1 MIEKLKNILNEINI
15 YGLDFNLLYRK
26 EKTYSTLFD
35 VLLSLIYLSLLIIVS
50 VIYFSD
56 IFSNKGF
63 SLITNTIELNKGYT
77 INLSNTNFFFTLS
90 YYSGE
95 FIDFDPSYITFKIFQ
110 TEFDI
115 LNNPNIPINELE
127 NVTEL
132 KYEECSYSNKE
143 NLNLSSLNFNKALC
157 ISNRQNL
164 IISGSFG
171 DIIFGYKS
179 LIVEFGKCI
188 NSSYSNITCKSNEQ
202 IEQYLS
208 NIKFNVIYNGYS
220 IDHYN
225 VKNPVKQIIQTDFF
239 LPSLKVFKRY
249 IYNLQPSVYISDS
262 GLIFNSKKKINFF
275 QHDNNIIEFNDNP
288 LSIINDKNGFLN
300 VAFSVKNSIKEY
312 NRKYV
317 KFQDAFGNIGGCTDL
332 IFNILQLIS
341 YYFAEKSFLIEFSSS
356 LINGPKLCPHN
367 DNILKENRK
376 KLKQLIEKGNNN
388 FLSKSKNLVLNSPN
402 KKEGTTIEFI
412 SQKDNKSTNN
422 FLQTLNTKNDIQL
435 MNLFPKN
442 EFRQYCTCYKEKLK
456 YNIFDYCIPFFIIK
470 KFNHEDIV
478 NVYENIFKKYSS
490 VEVIIP
496 IFERLNQTFELGGN
510 DGYYFKLDSFLK
522 KNNKKFSF

>member
-63 SLITNTIELNKGYT
+63 SLVTNTIELNKGYT

-143 NLNLSSLNFNKALC
+143 NLNLSSLNFDKAFC

-171 DIIFGYKS
+171 DICSK
-179 LIVEFGKCI
+179 L
-188 NSSYSNITCKSNEQ
+188 NSN
-202 IEQYLS
+202 
-208 NIKFNVIYNGYS
+208 
-220 IDHYN
+220 
-225 VKNPVKQIIQTDFF
+225 
-239 LPSLKVFKRY
+239 
-249 IYNLQPSVYISDS
+249 
-262 GLIFNSKKKINFF
+262 
-275 QHDNNIIEFNDNP
+275 
-288 LSIINDKNGFLN
+288 
-300 VAFSVKNSIKEY
+300 
-312 NRKYV
+312 
-317 KFQDAFGNIGGCTDL
+317 
-332 IFNILQLIS
+332 
-341 YYFAEKSFLIEFSSS
+341 SFLEI
-356 LINGPKLCPHN
+356 
-367 DNILKENRK
+367 
-376 KLKQLIEKGNNN
+376 
-388 FLSKSKNLVLNSPN
+388 
-402 KKEGTTIEFI
+402 
-412 SQKDNKSTNN
+412 
-422 FLQTLNTKNDIQL
+422 
-435 MNLFPKN
+435 
-442 EFRQYCTCYKEKLK
+442 
-456 YNIFDYCIPFFIIK
+456 
-470 KFNHEDIV
+470 
-478 NVYENIFKKYSS
+478 
-490 VEVIIP
+490 
-496 IFERLNQTFELGGN
+496 
-510 DGYYFKLDSFLK
+510 
-522 KNNKKFSF
+522 

>member
-56 IFSNKGF
+56 IFNNKGF
-63 SLITNTIELNKGYT
+63 SLVTNTIELNKGYT

-95 FIDFDPSYITFKIFQ
+95 FINFDPSYITFKIFQ

-115 LNNPNIPINELE
+115 LNNSNIPINELE
-127 NVTEL
+127 NITEL

-143 NLNLSSLNFNKALC
+143 NLNLNSFNFDKAFC

-179 LIVEFGKCI
+179 IIAEFGKCI

-208 NIKFNVIYNGYS
+208 NIKFNLIYNGYS

-225 VKNPVKQIIQTDFF
+225 VKNPVKQLIQSDFF
-239 LPSLKVFKRY
+239 LPSLKATKRY
-249 IYNLQPSVYISDS
+249 IYNFQPSEYISDS
-262 GLIFNSKKKINFF
+262 GLIFNSKKKYIFF
-275 QHDNNIIEFNDNP
+275 NMII
-288 LSIINDKNGFLN
+288 I
-300 VAFSVKNSIKEY
+300 
-312 NRKYV
+312 
-317 KFQDAFGNIGGCTDL
+317 
-332 IFNILQLIS
+332 
-341 YYFAEKSFLIEFSSS
+341 
-356 LINGPKLCPHN
+356 
-367 DNILKENRK
+367 
-376 KLKQLIEKGNNN
+376 
-388 FLSKSKNLVLNSPN
+388 
-402 KKEGTTIEFI
+402 
-412 SQKDNKSTNN
+412 
-422 FLQTLNTKNDIQL
+422 
-435 MNLFPKN
+435 
-442 EFRQYCTCYKEKLK
+442 
-456 YNIFDYCIPFFIIK
+456 
-470 KFNHEDIV
+470 
-478 NVYENIFKKYSS
+478 
-490 VEVIIP
+490 
-496 IFERLNQTFELGGN
+496 
-510 DGYYFKLDSFLK
+510 
-522 KNNKKFSF
+522 

>member
-157 ISNRQNL
+157 ISNRKNL

-208 NIKFNVIYNGYS
+208 NIKFNVIYNGYT

-225 VKNPVKQIIQTDFF
+225 VIKTI
-239 LPSLKVFKRY
+239 
-249 IYNLQPSVYISDS
+249 
-262 GLIFNSKKKINFF
+262 NSN
-275 QHDNNIIEFNDNP
+275 
-288 LSIINDKNGFLN
+288 
-300 VAFSVKNSIKEY
+300 
-312 NRKYV
+312 
-317 KFQDAFGNIGGCTDL
+317 
-332 IFNILQLIS
+332 
-341 YYFAEKSFLIEFSSS
+341 
-356 LINGPKLCPHN
+356 
-367 DNILKENRK
+367 
-376 KLKQLIEKGNNN
+376 
-388 FLSKSKNLVLNSPN
+388 
-402 KKEGTTIEFI
+402 
-412 SQKDNKSTNN
+412 
-422 FLQTLNTKNDIQL
+422 
-435 MNLFPKN
+435 
-442 EFRQYCTCYKEKLK
+442 
-456 YNIFDYCIPFFIIK
+456 
-470 KFNHEDIV
+470 
-478 NVYENIFKKYSS
+478 
-490 VEVIIP
+490 
-496 IFERLNQTFELGGN
+496 
-510 DGYYFKLDSFLK
+510 
-522 KNNKKFSF
+522 

>member
-35 VLLSLIYLSLLIIVS
+35 VLLSLLYLSLLIIVS

-157 ISNRQNL
+157 ISNRKNL

-208 NIKFNVIYNGYS
+208 NIKFNVIYNGYT

-225 VKNPVKQIIQTDFF
+225 VIKTI
-239 LPSLKVFKRY
+239 
-249 IYNLQPSVYISDS
+249 
-262 GLIFNSKKKINFF
+262 NSN
-275 QHDNNIIEFNDNP
+275 
-288 LSIINDKNGFLN
+288 
-300 VAFSVKNSIKEY
+300 
-312 NRKYV
+312 
-317 KFQDAFGNIGGCTDL
+317 
-332 IFNILQLIS
+332 
-341 YYFAEKSFLIEFSSS
+341 
-356 LINGPKLCPHN
+356 
-367 DNILKENRK
+367 
-376 KLKQLIEKGNNN
+376 
-388 FLSKSKNLVLNSPN
+388 
-402 KKEGTTIEFI
+402 
-412 SQKDNKSTNN
+412 
-422 FLQTLNTKNDIQL
+422 
-435 MNLFPKN
+435 
-442 EFRQYCTCYKEKLK
+442 
-456 YNIFDYCIPFFIIK
+456 
-470 KFNHEDIV
+470 
-478 NVYENIFKKYSS
+478 
-490 VEVIIP
+490 
-496 IFERLNQTFELGGN
+496 
-510 DGYYFKLDSFLK
+510 
-522 KNNKKFSF
+522 